1 MAIGDYDECLDIAVG
16 KKDQI
21 PKTPEE
27 TIFTGKYCLMELNR
41 PDIINKAIAEYES
54 GNTDIPIAKTKTFLN
69 MFVRYKHLTNNTMKI
84 GLCVPSKCSR
94 EDIKNIMNSE
104 SLRKHIGRVNVPYCE
119 IKGESLVSTHQI
131 VLLII
136 LAIVVCCLILGTI
149 MDAFHRLKT
158 DPQDLKRETP
168 SYFCQIVQKFS
179 LYGNA
184 VTVLSTKRNSDNLSC
199 LCGLRFFVVIMI
211 IYSHTYGYIHKLHFQ
226 KYTKAANFIKFFD
239 SFTFSGVG
247 NGSVTLDSLV
257 FVAAVTITYN
267 RWRFV
272 PEGCRVNLD
281 IIKLL
286 IRRYFRL
293 SAAQLLCISLFLL
306 FPLVGSGPFW
316 NAYMSPILQNCHQ
329 RWFLNILYIS
339 NFWDSEDLCLYH
351 TWILSLLMQLTII
364 GAVAMGILKRSMRFG
379 IFFMILLILS
389 GVIFVSIMTVLN
401 NLPGGLAFY
410 MLDKRTFPIAWN
422 NVFTKPLDHLGP
434 FCIGLITG
442 YFLALK
448 KDRLKISRIASVIL
462 WCSSIVCTTSVMF
475 GLYSYRHGQKIG
487 TPLATFYALMHRNVW
502 CIGIGW
508 MVIACTTHHGGPISR
523 VLKSKTF
530 VPLDRLCYLAYLIH
544 LPIIHY
550 HSATIRSRFFMGH
563 LEILFMAISYISLAF
578 IASFFLNIM
587 FVEPYYAIEKYVTS
601 FFRAKNKVDF
611 QSKTDLNEI
620 SIPDGIISP
629 KIAAISNGCVNLGYS
644 KSLESF

>member
-1 MAIGDYDECLDIAVG
+1 
-16 KKDQI
+16 
-21 PKTPEE
+21 
-27 TIFTGKYCLMELNR
+27 
-41 PDIINKAIAEYES
+41 
-54 GNTDIPIAKTKTFLN
+54 
-69 MFVRYKHLTNNTMKI
+69 
-84 GLCVPSKCSR
+84 
-94 EDIKNIMNSE
+94 
-104 SLRKHIGRVNVPYCE
+104 
-119 IKGESLVSTHQI
+119 
-131 VLLII
+131 
-136 LAIVVCCLILGTI
+136 
-149 MDAFHRLKT
+149 
-158 DPQDLKRETP
+158 
-168 SYFCQIVQKFS
+168 
-179 LYGNA
+179 
-184 VTVLSTKRNSDNLSC
+184 
-199 LCGLRFFVVIMI
+199 MI

-247 NGSVTLDSLV
+247 NGSVTLDSIV
-257 FVAAVTITYN
+257 FVAAVTIAYN

-272 PEGCRVNLD
+272 PEGCKVNLD

-286 IRRYFRL
+286 IGRYFRL

-329 RWFLNILYIS
+329 RWWLNILFIS

-364 GAVAMGILKRSMRFG
+364 GAIAMGILKRSMRFG

-422 NVFTKPLDHLGP
+422 NVFTKPLDHVGP
-434 FCIGLITG
+434 FCIGLLTG

-530 VPLDRLCYLAYLIH
+530 VPLDRLCSLAYLIH
-544 LPIIHY
+544 LPIMHY

-578 IASFFLNIM
+578 ITSFFLNIM
-587 FVEPYYAIEKYVTS
+587 FVEPYYAIEKYVAS